1 MESATRSS
9 TSANMGVFDES
20 TKIVGRGQ
28 ISENNQ
34 KSPEAQLQPT
44 KEQQI
49 FVKMM
54 LSMMMMMIV

>member
-1 MESATRSS
+1 
-9 TSANMGVFDES
+9 MGVFDES

-49 FVKMM
+49 FVKTM
-54 LSMMMMMIV
+54 LSMMMMTIV